1 MLKRIYAIFRARN
14 LEFLRDRGTLS
25 WNIILP
31 VALMFGLSFIFSS
44 DRAEYTVGVLQDAAV
59 IDTSVHP
66 FLESR
71 YIEFV
76 AVGDRDSGFRRIAR
90 HQLDLLVEFGEQPR
104 YWINPDSP
112 KGYFVEFALA
122 QADASA
128 GGNIEKDQI
137 EGDAV
142 RYVDWVLPGI
152 LGMNVMFS
160 SFGVGVGYVVVRYR
174 KNGFLKRL
182 RATPLRSIEFVVAQ
196 VLSRLLLILVITTFV
211 YAGTKFF
218 LDTRMDGSHLTLL
231 LVLLTGSIAMISMGL
246 MVAARVTSEELAG
259 GMLNMVTWPMMM
271 LSGVWFS
278 LEAASDWILGL
289 ASIFPLT
296 HMLDAARAV
305 MLDGA
310 GIAEIMPELVWM
322 LTMTVVFLVIGALTF
337 RWHPR

>member
-14 LEFLRDRGTLS
+14 LEFLRDRGSLS

-44 DRAEYTVGVLQDAAV
+44 DRAEYTVGVVQDNDVLDVSA
-59 IDTSVHP
+59 HP

-71 YIEFV
+71 YVEFV
-76 AVGDRDSGFRRIAR
+76 VVTDLDAGFRRIAR
-90 HQLDLLVEFGEQPR
+90 HQLDLLVQFGDDAQ

-112 KGYFVEFALA
+112 KGYFVEFALV
-122 QADASA
+122 QADDAF
-128 GGNIEKDQI
+128 GGRIRKAQI
-137 EGDAV
+137 EGEAV

-160 SFGVGVGYVVVRYR
+160 SLFGVGYVVVRYR

-196 VLSRLLLILVITTFV
+196 VLSRLLLIVVITSFV

-231 LVLLTGSIAMISMGL
+231 LVLLTGAIAMISMGL
-246 MVAARVTSEELAG
+246 MVAGRVTSEELAG
-259 GMLNMVTWPMMM
+259 GLLNMVTWPMMM

-278 LEAASDWILGL
+278 LEAANDWIRGL
-289 ASIFPLT
+289 AAIFPLT

-310 GIAEIMPELVWM
+310 GLGDILPELAW
-322 LTMTVVFLVIGALTF
+322 LASMTLVFLLIGALTF

>member
-14 LEFLRDRGTLS
+14 LEFIRDRGTMS

-31 VALMFGLSFIFSS
+31 VALMFGLSFIFSNE
-44 DRAEYTVGVLQDAAV
+44 RAEYTVGVVQATETIDATA
-59 IDTSVHP
+59 HP

-76 AVGDRDSGFRRIAR
+76 TVDDLDAGFQRIAR
-90 HQLDLLVEFGEQPR
+90 HQLDLLVEFGDAPR
-104 YWINPDSP
+104 YWVNPDSP
-112 KGYFVEFALA
+112 KGYFVEFALL
-122 QADASA
+122 QADADA
-128 GGNIEKDQI
+128 GNRLQKSQI
-137 EGDAV
+137 EGEPI

-160 SFGVGVGYVVVRYR
+160 SLFGVGYVVVRYR

-182 RATPLRSIEFVVAQ
+182 RATPLRAIEFVMAQ
-196 VLSRLLLILVITTFV
+196 VASRLLLILVITTFV

-218 LDTRMDGSHLTLL
+218 LDTRMDGSHLVLL
-231 LVLLTGSIAMISMGL
+231 LVLFVGAVSMISMGL

-278 LEAASDWILGL
+278 LEAASDWIRQL
-289 ASIFPLT
+289 AAIFPLT
-296 HMLDAARAV
+296 HMLSAARAV

-310 GIAEIMPELVWM
+310 GLATIAPQLMVL
-322 LTMTVVFLVIGALTF
+322 LAMTAVFLAFGAFTF